1 MRVIHASILAV
12 FVLATACGSDKPVD
26 PNKPMRTLTIAVVGS
41 GTTDPAPGAHQYR
54 EGTQVAVKATPANGA
69 TFTGWTGASTGTD
82 AQVVVTIEGDQTLTA
97 QFSPPPTRTLTVDV
111 VGNGNTDP
119 APGAHQYA
127 EGTQVTVK
135 ATPATGATFAGWA
148 GAASGKDGQVVIK
161 VQGDQTLTAL
171 FTDSAWPTGPA
182 VTYDNPILPGDHPDL
197 NIYAEG
203 KDFYLCGSNFAMFPA
218 LEILHS
224 TDLLHWERVSR
235 VVDASSPALVGQLD
249 PGQGT
254 WGAFI
259 VKPTASLYR
268 IYFAIKATQY
278 FSEASSLA
286 GPWSEPTKVA
296 SVWVSPAEGVDAVD
310 RGTGSDNSVF
320 IDDDT
325 NHTTYMVTKN
335 GIGQWTDAAQVGDWG
350 MNRLIAIDPATG
362 QLIPESM
369 INLDFVNYYDAKGG
383 GGPRDNTDWSHW
395 AEGPTLVKRNG
406 WYYYYVQTHTAC
418 GGKSDVWA
426 SQELSSDASKW
437 HWLDYVMGPGTP
449 YGGIQHPTAPFQ
461 IADDTWWQF
470 AHSYD
475 CTDNDGTL
483 EHHGEWL
490 GLARE
495 GLLHQV
501 TWVDKVVDGVTIPV
515 PHVSEDARNLPAPA
529 LAQSGTPF
537 LIPVNDDFSGTK
549 LGTAWTT
556 YADMGKNLSL
566 VDGKLRITPDAIST
580 AWALQKEALRSTA
593 SIVKLDFT
601 PTVHGDKDTSPQ
613 DAAGIC
619 VRNGF
624 WKDEQIL
631 KGPQWIEGEGK
642 MVGIFDVQVARTI
655 VDKKDVIRFAY
666 RARTP
671 VSASWDGTN
680 GVYTAMNDPVVV
692 SYTAPAPTGST
703 VWLKLV
709 RSNHVAT
716 GWFSTDR
723 ITWTKVGQAINI
735 KALDDNYGMSNAW
748 IGNQAGMFAT
758 NMAAD
763 FELFTYRDGLTS
775 IPATATDQQSGTA
788 IVDSATQGK
797 VLGSLE
803 NGDWALYAGLD
814 LGSGGVSAKSVQLE
828 ASSVGGGWVEFWI
841 DPLAGGPHFGP
852 CAVADTGSWET
863 FNVSS
868 CPVTASGTHDV
879 YVKVVGKTGELMRIA
894 SLQFAP

>member
-1 MRVIHASILAV
+1 MRGIPVSILAV
-12 FVLATACGSDKPVD
+12 FALATACGSDNKPVNPD
-26 PNKPMRTLTIAVVGS
+26 KPMRTLTVDLVGS
-41 GTTDPAPGAHQYR
+41 
-54 EGTQVAVKATPANGA
+54 
-69 TFTGWTGASTGTD
+69 
-82 AQVVVTIEGDQTLTA
+82 
-97 QFSPPPTRTLTVDV
+97 
-111 VGNGNTDP
+111 GNTDP
-119 APGAHQYA
+119 APGAHQYK

-135 ATPATGATFAGWA
+135 ATPAAGATFAGWA
-148 GAASGKDGQVVIK
+148 GASTGKDAQVSIT

-171 FTDSAWPTGPA
+171 FTQSAWPAGPA
-182 VTYDNPILPGDHPDL
+182 ATYDNPILPGDHPDL

-224 TDLLHWERVSR
+224 TDLIHWERVTR
-235 VVDASSPALVGQLD
+235 VVSGDAALALGQTD

-259 VKPTASLYR
+259 VKPSADLYR
-268 IYFAIKATQY
+268 IYFAVNATQY
-278 FSEASSLA
+278 FAEAPSLA
-286 GPWSEPTKVA
+286 GPWTSPTKVA
-296 SVWVSPAEGVDAVD
+296 SVLVSPADGQPAVD

-320 IDDDT
+320 IDDDGK
-325 NHTTYMVTKN
+325 TYMVTKN
-335 GIGQWTDAAQVGDWG
+335 GIGQWTTKSAPSDWG
-350 MNRLIAIDPATG
+350 MNRLIAIDPVTG
-362 QLIPESM
+362 QLIPDTM
-369 INLDFVNYYDAKGG
+369 VNLDFVNYDDAKGG
-383 GGPRDNTDWSHW
+383 GGPRDSTDWSHW
-395 AEGPTLVKRNG
+395 AEGPTMVKRNG

-418 GGKSDVWA
+418 GGQSDVWA
-426 SQELSSDASKW
+426 SQTLNQDPGYESNW
-437 HWLDYVMGPGTP
+437 HWLGYVMGPGTP
-449 YGGIQHPTAPFQ
+449 YGGTQHPTAPFK
-461 IADDTWWQF
+461 ITDGTWWQF

-475 CTDNDGTL
+475 CTDNAGTL
-483 EHHGEWL
+483 DHHGEWL

-495 GLLHQV
+495 GLLLQV
-501 TWVDKVVDGVTIPV
+501 TWVDTTVDGVTIPV
-515 PHVSEDARNLPAPA
+515 PHVSKEARNLPAPA

-537 LIPVNDDFSGTK
+537 LIPVNDDFSGSA

-556 YADMGKNLSL
+556 YADQGKNLSL
-566 VDGKLRITPDAIST
+566 VDGKLRISPDAAST

-593 SIVKLDFT
+593 SIVKVDFT
-601 PTVHGDKDTSPQ
+601 PAVHDAADTSPQ

-671 VSASWDGTN
+671 ISASWDGTN

-709 RSNHVAT
+709 RSDHVAT

-723 ITWTKVGQAINI
+723 ITWTQVGQAINI
-735 KALDDNYGMSNAW
+735 KALDDNYGMSSAW

-758 NMAAD
+758 NKAAD
-763 FELFTYRDGLTS
+763 FDLFTYRDGLTS

-788 IVDSATQGK
+788 IVDSSTQGK

-868 CPVTASGTHDV
+868 CPVTGSGTHDV
-879 YVKVVGKTGELMRIA
+879 YVKVVGKTTGELMRIA